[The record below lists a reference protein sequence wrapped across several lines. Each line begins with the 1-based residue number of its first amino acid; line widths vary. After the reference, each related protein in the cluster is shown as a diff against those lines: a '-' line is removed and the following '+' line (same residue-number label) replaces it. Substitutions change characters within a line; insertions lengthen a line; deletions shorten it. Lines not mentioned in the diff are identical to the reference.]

1 VASLTE
7 IRNRATLTTMRQ
19 TRVELID
26 DRDGSAAD
34 ETVDF
39 GLDGITYQIDLNE
52 KNAAELRELLLPYT
66 AAARRTGPGGIA
78 RLRVE
83 GVAGSRPARPAR
95 STADRERLTAI
106 RQWGKAN
113 GYTISDRGRIP
124 QDVVDAFD
132 AAQSAT
138 DATAPAKR
146 SRRAKPRPHRSSP
159 TLND

>member
-1 VASLTE
+1 VASLTDF
-7 IRNRATLTTMRQ
+7 RNQATLTPMRQ

-39 GLDGITYQIDLNE
+39 GLDGITYQIDLSA
-52 KNAAELRELLLPYT
+52 KNASELRELLLPYT
-66 AAARRTGPGGIA
+66 AVARRTGRGAIA
-78 RLRVE
+78 RSRVS
-83 GVAGSRPARPAR
+83 AGANSRPART
-95 STADRERLTAI
+95 TADRERLTAI

-124 QDVVDAFD
+124 QDVVEAFD
-132 AAQSAT
+132 AAQNMAAV

-146 SRRAKPRPHRSSP
+146 SRRAKPKTAPEFS
-159 TLND
+159 NAG

>member
-1 VASLTE
+1 
-7 IRNRATLTTMRQ
+7 MRQ

-39 GLDGITYQIDLNE
+39 GLDGVTYQIDLNA

-66 AAARRTGPGGIA
+66 AAARRTGRGSIA
-78 RLRVE
+78 RSQV
-83 GVAGSRPARPAR
+83 VAGAGSGPARPAR
-95 STADRERLTAI
+95 SMAERERLAAI

-124 QDVVDAFD
+124 QDVVEAFD
-132 AAQSAT
+132 AAQRVAAV

-146 SRRAKPRPHRSSP
+146 SRRAKPEAAPELS
-159 TLND
+159 DAG